1 MSGHHTSDPGLE
13 VSLVM
18 PCLNEART
26 LPTCIRKAQSAIAKH
41 GLRAEIVV
49 ADNGSTDGSDR
60 IARECGARVVA
71 VEERGYGAAV
81 MGGVAAARGTYV
93 VMGDADDSYDWS
105 SIATFVERLREG
117 YDLVMGCRLPSGGG
131 TVRAGAMPFAHR
143 WLGNPTLTWLSR
155 LFFRCPI
162 SDIYCGLR
170 AFRRDLCERLGL
182 AMIGMEFA
190 CEMVI
195 KATLAGQRITEV
207 PITLYPDGRVRRSHL
222 RTWRDGWLTLRF
234 MLLFSPR
241 WLFLIPGC
249 ILFVVGLVVGAVLVA
264 GPIRVGTV
272 VFDVSTLL
280 VCGMAVLIGF
290 QLIAFALFTKVYAV
304 SRGLLPRDAT
314 LDRLLGVVTLEGG
327 LVIGGGLSL
336 VGLGLLLWAVDYW
349 RAFGFGPLSYPKSL
363 RLSIPAVIMST
374 LGIEMMFS
382 SFFLG
387 ILGLRRR

>member
-1 MSGHHTSDPGLE
+1 MSDTALE

-26 LPTCIRKAQSAIAKH
+26 LATCIRKAQSAIAKQ

-60 IARECGARVVA
+60 IARECGARVVS
-71 VEERGYGAAV
+71 VRERGYGAAL
-81 MGGVAAARGTYV
+81 MGGIAAARGAYV
-93 VMGDADDSYDWS
+93 VMGDADDSYDWA

-131 TVRAGAMPFAHR
+131 TVHAGAMPFAHR

-155 LFFRCPI
+155 VFFRCPI

-170 AFRRDLCERLGL
+170 AFRKDRHERLGL
-182 AMIGMEFA
+182 SMTGMEFA

-195 KATLAGQRITEV
+195 KATLAGHSITEV
-207 PITLYPDGRVRRSHL
+207 PVTLYPDGRARPSHL

-249 ILFVVGLVVGAVLVA
+249 ILFALGLVVGARLVA
-264 GPIRVGTV
+264 GPIRVGAV
-272 VFDVSTLL
+272 VFDVNTLL
-280 VCGMAVLIGF
+280 MCGMAVLMGF
-290 QLIAFALFTKVYAV
+290 QLVAFAVFTKVYAV
-304 SRGLLPRDAT
+304 SQGLLPEDTT
-314 LDRLLGVVTLEGG
+314 LRRLLNAVRLEGG
-327 LVIGGGLSL
+327 LAIGGVLSL

-349 RAFGFGPLSYPKSL
+349 RAFGFGPMSYTKSL
-363 RLSIPAVIMST
+363 RLSIPAVIVST
-374 LGIEMMFS
+374 LGVEVIFS